1 VGNGAS
7 ANPRRRKRTV
17 ITVILAV
24 LVVLLASGGIVRYFS
39 PADAAKAYIEAFYA
53 DDVDAAYALYCPEN
67 QAVWSRDQQASS
79 MASVDSQL
87 SSYDLS
93 QFSYV
98 IMSNLLTSADVRL
111 DGYYTYTDTTGA
123 TGTWQS
129 ADNSTD
135 VFNLR
140 AQGLGWCIYGLA
152 YQNLA
157 AGQSS

>member
-17 ITVILAV
+17 IAVILAT
-24 LVVLLASGGIVRYFS
+24 LVVLLAVGGIARYHS

-53 DDVDAAYALYCPEN
+53 DNVDAAYALYCSEN

-79 MASVDSQL
+79 MASVDSHL

-93 QFSYV
+93 TLSYV
-98 IMSNLLTSADVRL
+98 ILSEPLTSADVRL
-111 DGYYTYTDTTGA
+111 DGYFTYTDTTGA

-129 ADNSTD
+129 ADNNTD

-140 AQGLGWCIYGLA
+140 VQGLGWCIYGSA

-157 AGQSS
+157 AGQPS